1 MRSVIAASF
10 LVTCLP
16 SAAAFGLD
24 TGSSLW
30 SFNGYGTLGVVHSDE
45 DRADYVPDF
54 RLTSGPGRS
63 TDWDPDVDS
72 RIGAQL
78 SVHPT
83 RNLSAVVQV
92 VSEKGSDGAYTPEVE
107 WANLTYTLSPSLR
120 VRAGRIAVGSGMASE
135 YRKVGFAMPWV
146 RPPAEVYRMLPV
158 THSDGVDATYTFRRG
173 DLTYE
178 AQLAWGTTDTDL
190 AESDGVGLYQTIDWR
205 ALRLKL
211 SYARV
216 DLDIPI
222 ITDFFEAFEL
232 FGEQGRRVAERYD
245 LGSEPL
251 HVAGLAASYDP
262 GDWFVSA
269 EWLAVRSDTIIG
281 DLATGYVSAGRRFGA
296 LTPYATFSRA
306 KRQHSTVVDGL
317 TVSAQ
322 PPPLAPV
329 AAGLNDIIGL
339 ILRAAPD
346 QRTLSLG
353 TRWDVTER
361 IALKAQYDFV
371 DVTDG
376 SPGHFTNQE
385 PGFQPGRV
393 DVFSLSLDFLF

>member
-10 LVTCLP
+10 LVACLA
-16 SAAAFGLD
+16 SASAFGLE
-24 TGSSLW
+24 TGSSRW

-63 TDWDPDVDS
+63 TGWDPDVDS

-78 SVHPT
+78 SVYPT

-107 WANLTYTLSPSLR
+107 WANLTYTLSPSFR
-120 VRAGRIAVGSGMASE
+120 VRAGRIAVGLSMASE

-146 RPPAEVYRMLPV
+146 RPPPEVYRMLPV

-173 DLTYE
+173 GLTYE
-178 AQLAWGTTDTDL
+178 AQVAWGI
-190 AESDGVGLYQTIDWR
+190 SDDDVGEAKAFGLHQTIDWR

-216 DLDIPI
+216 DLDISEF
-222 ITDFFEAFEL
+222 TDFFEAFEL
-232 FGEQGRRVAERYD
+232 FGEEGRRVVRRYD
-245 LGSEPL
+245 LDSDPL
-251 HVAGLAASYDP
+251 HFAGLSVSYDP
-262 GDWFVSA
+262 GNWFATA
-269 EWLAVRSDTIIG
+269 EWLAMRSDTIIG
-281 DLATGYVSAGRRFGA
+281 DAANGYVSAGVRFGA
-296 LTPYATFSRA
+296 LTPYATFARA
-306 KRQHSTVVDGL
+306 KRQHSTAVDGL

-329 AAGLNDIIGL
+329 AAGLNDVIGL

-353 TRWDVTER
+353 TRWDVTDR

-393 DVFSLSLDFLF
+393 DLFSLSLDFLF